1 MNYRTP
7 SRESLQA
14 ACDVFNFDCRVGGRV
29 AVKIDGTDKPLITTT
44 RTEAQILS
52 GHTAVVWLDGVSGCY
67 CLSHVTPILAEADA
81 WAVLAPNGN
90 VIYWDRDRAK
100 VSDVARQHG
109 RPYGQYT
116 PRAPRAS
123 AWTMT
128 PPVEQGEYW
137 HWNGDPDSAPSV
149 IHVLY
154 SGTARKGFVPMNHS
168 HTGHAIMCDEYGGYW
183 LRLST
188 PELPEIHQ

>member
-1 MNYRTP
+1 MTRKAP

-14 ACDVFNFDCRVGGRV
+14 ECDVFNFDCRVGGRV

-67 CLSHVTPILAEADA
+67 CLSHVTPIPVEDDA

-100 VSDVARQHG
+100 VSDVARQHRLSYG
-109 RPYGQYT
+109 PYM
-116 PRAPRAS
+116 PRVPRS
-123 AWTMT
+123 AWTMK